1 MKVIYDKA
9 DLERDILLSFDHP
22 NIVKFQEAFVDHKGR
37 FCIIMEYANG
47 GTL

>member
-1 MKVIYDKA
+1 MKVIIDKGYV
-9 DLERDILLSFDHP
+9 ERNILLSLDHP

-47 GTL
+47 NNC